1 VGSEPQCR
9 PGRDE
14 DVGAVVELLSEAAQL
29 VRDREGRLGWPFP
42 FPVEEV
48 RAAAARGELRVLESD
63 GRVVASYFLV
73 WEDPRF
79 WGPQPPIAGYL
90 HKLAVR
96 ADQRGRG
103 LGAAALDRA
112 AAEVAAAGR
121 SFLRLDCLASQER
134 LVGFYRRAG
143 FESVREIDLG
153 PATDRRRFLLM
164 ERSVGRSEPARSSGV
179 DPKRSGRVGAGG
191 ER

>member
-1 VGSEPQCR
+1 MGSDPQGR

-14 DVGAVVELLSEAAQL
+14 DVGAVVELLTEAAQL
-29 VRDREGRLGWPFP
+29 VRAREGRLGWPIP

-48 RAAAARGELRVLESD
+48 QAAAARGELRVLESD
-63 GRVVASYFLV
+63 ARVVASYFLV

-112 AAEVAAAGR
+112 SAEVAVAGR
-121 SFLRLDCLASQER
+121 SFLRLDCLASQGR
-134 LVGFYRRAG
+134 LVEFYRREG
-143 FESVREIDLG
+143 FEPVGEIDLG
-153 PATDRRRFLLM
+153 AATDRRHFLLM
-164 ERSVGRSEPARSSGV
+164 ERSVGHRDSARASGV
-179 DPKRSGRVGAGG
+179 DPKSVGRVGGAK
-191 ER
+191 R